1 MFRAQTNAFDD
12 VVLKA
17 TDENLT
23 SENWEY
29 ILDVCDKVGSADTGA
44 QQAVAAMI
52 KRLAH
57 RNANVQLYTLEL
69 ANALSQNCGLKM
81 HKELASRSFTDALLR
96 LANDRNTHQQVKA
109 KILERMHEWSDMFE
123 RDPDLGIMQGAYN
136 KLKSQ
141 STYSSTIYSLWP
153 FLVV

>member
-1 MFRAQTNAFDD
+1 
-12 VVLKA
+12 
-17 TDENLT
+17 
-23 SENWEY
+23 
-29 ILDVCDKVGSADTGA
+29 
-44 QQAVAAMI
+44 MI

-69 ANALSQNCGLKM
+69 ANALGQNCGLKM

-109 KILERMHEWSDMFE
+109 KILERMAEWSDMFS

-141 STYSSTIYSLWP
+141 SASPSPTTHCNRWP
-153 FLVV
+153 TLTPARPQPPSPVEAAEDTDLRRRAPERGGGAADGLGHVHTGV